1 MENLFTSI
9 ITIDDFKEYQSGW
22 SENFEDKQIQD
33 AINIATNDLNAY
45 TNFLLERVYVYNTGE
60 DVKQSNPLWRNELE
74 MKALKM
80 SVLSQTYYKLMNGN
94 DNSIGDA
101 SFSGAGVSMSQSLP
115 ERNYIAEDVLQWLIN
130 ARLIN
135 NDGEKKTHKHFIKD
149 IVCDDLSQNPLE
161 IVKRPYPDPVYVP
174 SKFNIFTPY
183 NLLQVNEV
191 GNVVQ
196 VSLDDVMKYWTLP
209 EETLTYIE
217 EYILSNVKE
226 DIKSIVDEEL
236 IPINQSIS
244 NIEDVLIPNKA
255 NITLDN
261 VNVGSGKENKILSFD
276 ENGNTKFVEQSTSG
290 FVFEKEIELTNAYN
304 GTSTTQIGNN
314 LYRVDGI
321 SWNNDNDLKEYFDG
335 KHYFILQN
343 MTSKHTIYLSGISSS
358 INANNVLETNTN
370 ARDFPIYNIVF
381 LPTNHNNQLFNLQ
394 NNIGI
399 NDSTKYINFTSWFG
413 SIYAIQTII
422 LVSGVHNEAFD
433 WPPETYKFKI
443 KVIKL

>member
-9 ITIDDFKEYQSGW
+9 ITIGDFKEYQSGW

-45 TNFLLERVYVYNTGE
+45 TNFLLERVYIYNTGE

-115 ERNYIAEDVLQWLIN
+115 ERNYISEDVLQWLVN
-130 ARLIN
+130 ARLMEN
-135 NDGEKKTHKHFIKD
+135 NNHKIHNEEFIECKE
-149 IVCDDLSQNPLE
+149 ISMNPLE
-161 IVKRPYPDPVYVP
+161 LAKKPYPDPIYVP
-174 SKFNIFTPY
+174 SKFLNYTPLNILTINQNGY
-183 NLLQVNEV
+183 
-191 GNVVQ
+191 VVQ
-196 VSLDDVMKYWTLP
+196 STLDQVMENWTIP
-209 EETLTYIE
+209 EYLFTYIE
-217 EYILSNVKE
+217 EYILGIIKD
-226 DIKSIVDEEL
+226 DIGNIVDEKIKDL
-236 IPINQSIS
+236 PTK
-244 NIEDVLIPNKA
+244 EDLEGI
-255 NITLDN
+255 
-261 VNVGSGKENKILSFD
+261 
-276 ENGNTKFVEQSTSG
+276 
-290 FVFEKEIELTNAYN
+290 VFEKEIELTNAYS
-304 GTSTTQIGNN
+304 GTSTTQIGNK

-343 MTSKHTIYLSGISSS
+343 MTSDYTIYLSGILSS

-381 LPTNHNNQLFNLQ
+381 LPTNNNNQLFNLQ

-399 NDSTKYINFTSWFG
+399 DGSTKYINFTNWFG
-413 SIYAIQTII
+413 SIYAVQTII
-422 LVSGVHNEAFD
+422 FVSGVHYEAFD
-433 WPPETYKFKI
+433 RTPETYKFKI

>member
-60 DVKQSNPLWRNELE
+60 DIKQSNPLWRNELE

-115 ERNYIAEDVLQWLIN
+115 ERNYISEDVLQWLVN
-130 ARLIN
+130 ARLMEN
-135 NDGEKKTHKHFIKD
+135 NNHKIHNEEFIECKE
-149 IVCDDLSQNPLE
+149 ISMNPLE
-161 IVKRPYPDPVYVP
+161 LAKKPYPDPIYVP
-174 SKFNIFTPY
+174 SKFLNYTPLNILTINQNGY
-183 NLLQVNEV
+183 
-191 GNVVQ
+191 VVQ
-196 VSLDDVMKYWTLP
+196 STLDQVMENWTIP
-209 EETLTYIE
+209 EYLITYIE

-226 DIKSIVDEEL
+226 DIKTIVDEEL

-290 FVFEKEIELTNAYN
+290 IVFEKEIELTNAYN

-343 MTSKHTIYLSGISSS
+343 MTSNYTIYLSGILSS
-358 INANNVLETNTN
+358 INANNVLETNTE

-399 NDSTKYINFTSWFG
+399 NVSTKYIAFTNWFG
-413 SIYAIQTII
+413 SIYAITTVI
-422 LVSGVHNEAFD
+422 LVSGVHNEAYNKT
-433 WPPETYKFKI
+433 PETYKFKI
-443 KVIKL
+443 KVVRL